1 MCVELLTVMHGGA
14 VRYLFAGLIL
24 LFGAITAAAQTK
36 NDVGFSIGAVLP
48 PDPGATTTLVLP
60 QSTNISFG
68 TGLTFEAN
76 YARTI
81 FTRKSFGLEVEFP
94 LLAVPSED
102 VGSKFAEN
110 VPGNFASLFITPSL
124 RVRLLPQHR
133 LSPWAS
139 VGGGYARYAE
149 SSSLQDGTA
158 NPYSRGTNTGA
169 LQYGVGADYR
179 IGNIPGPL
187 SLPVSLRAEARNLYS
202 GDPSLN
208 IQEGVGRNHP
218 FVTGGF
224 VLHF

>member
-1 MCVELLTVMHGGA
+1 M
-14 VRYLFAGLIL
+14 RYVLAGLML
-24 LFGAITAAAQTK
+24 LVGATIAAAQTK

-48 PDPGATTTLVLP
+48 PDPGTTTTLAPP

-81 FTRKSFGLEVEFP
+81 LKRNSFGLEVEFP

-102 VGSKFAEN
+102 VGSKFAQN
-110 VPGNFASLFITPSL
+110 VPINFASLFITPSL
-124 RVRLLPQHR
+124 RVQLLPQHR

-139 VGGGYARYAE
+139 IGGGYARYAE
-149 SSSLQDGTA
+149 SSSLQDGIA
-158 NPYSRGTNTGA
+158 NPYPRGTNTGA
-169 LQYGVGADYR
+169 LQYGVGVDYR
-179 IGNIPGPL
+179 IGNIPGPI
-187 SLPVSLRAEARNLYS
+187 SLPISLRAEGRNLYS

-208 IQEGVGRNHP
+208 IHDGVGRNHP

>member
-1 MCVELLTVMHGGA
+1 
-14 VRYLFAGLIL
+14 VRYILTGLL
-24 LFGAITAAAQTK
+24 LLAAVSVHAQTK

-48 PDPGATTTLVLP
+48 PDPGATATLAPP
-60 QSTNISFG
+60 QGTNISFG
-68 TGLTFEAN
+68 TGVAFETN
-76 YARTI
+76 YARTVLNHK
-81 FTRKSFGLEVEFP
+81 RYALEVEFP

-102 VGSKFAEN
+102 IGSKFAGN
-110 VPGNFASLFITPSL
+110 VPRNFASLFITPSL

-139 VGGGYARYAE
+139 MGGGYARYAE

-158 NPYSRGTNTGA
+158 NPYPRGTNTGA

-179 IGNIPGPL
+179 IGNIPGPI
-187 SLPVSLRAEARNLYS
+187 SLPISLRAEARNLYS

-208 IQEGVGRNHP
+208 IQDGVGRNHP

>member
-1 MCVELLTVMHGGA
+1 MHGGA
-14 VRYLFAGLIL
+14 VRYVVAVLML
-24 LFGAITAAAQTK
+24 LFGAASAAAQTK

-48 PDPGATTTLVLP
+48 PDPGTTTTLALP

-81 FTRKSFGLEVEFP
+81 LERKSFALAAEFP

-102 VGSKFAEN
+102 VGSKFAQN

-124 RVRLLPQHR
+124 RVRFLPQHR

-139 VGGGYARYAE
+139 IGGGYARYAE
-149 SSSLQDGTA
+149 STSLQDGAA
-158 NPYSRGTNTGA
+158 NPYPRGTNTGA

-179 IGNIPGPL
+179 IGRLPGPI
-187 SLPVSLRAEARNLYS
+187 SFPISLRVEARNLYA